1 MTGSAQRLEVREV
14 VLRSTVGEADD
25 VIAVLLHPSTPHH
38 RLTRASVPAGH
49 PAGQRVLDKTHG
61 SIMAVKT
68 LLGHSS
74 ISTTAD
80 IYTDWNIDQLA
91 DTLREILDA
100 EAES

>member
-1 MTGSAQRLEVREV
+1 
-14 VLRSTVGEADD
+14 
-25 VIAVLLHPSTPHH
+25 
-38 RLTRASVPAGH
+38 
-49 PAGQRVLDKTHG
+49 
-61 SIMAVKT
+61 MAVKT

-100 EAES
+100 EAEG